1 MRTALVILLGS
12 GFILAT
18 GAGVSAQAQ
27 YPGME
32 RVAEK
37 VIQKYEHASCQ
48 ELASERGHRPSGEK
62 AEMEERAVRLLH
74 EDPEM
79 RRAFLDRVAAPIAN
93 KLFECGMIP

>member
-1 MRTALVILLGS
+1 MRTALILFLGS
-12 GFILAT
+12 GLILVGGT
-18 GAGVSAQAQ
+18 GVRAQSQ
-27 YPGME
+27 YPVME

-37 VIQKYEHASCQ
+37 VIQKYEHSSCQ
-48 ELASERGHRPSGEK
+48 ELASERGHRPTGEK